1 MYKDNE
7 DKLIRGLAL
16 DGTVRVVVVDG
27 SQLAEVIRV
36 QHDAGPVGAVALA
49 RTAVAT
55 LLLSATLKERQQ
67 VAIQINGDGPLGE
80 LYAIADH
87 TGKVRVTAHFPRA
100 DVPLAKDGRIPL
112 AKAIGMGRMTVIRTL
127 HDAPPY
133 RGVVPLVD
141 GGIAAD
147 LAEYFVSSEQTPT
160 AVSIGEFVGPEGI
173 RACGG
178 VMVQAL
184 PGCDEQALARV
195 ISRMDALPSI
205 GQLFEDGLEP
215 SKLLDR
221 LFDNFEPMAEYAVKT
236 QCNCTRENFARRLV
250 ALGDA
255 TLTSLIEDDEEVRV
269 ECHFCRSEYLFT
281 AEQVSALLYGARLY
295 FPDEP
300 EKENK

>member
-16 DGTVRVVVVDG
+16 DGTVRVIVVDA
-27 SQLAEVIRV
+27 SKLSETLRV
-36 QHDAGPVGAVALA
+36 QHDAGPVGAVAMA
-49 RTAVAT
+49 RVAVAT

-87 TGKVRVTAHFPRA
+87 AGKVRVTAHHPRA
-100 DVPLAKDGRIPL
+100 DVPLDKNGSIPL

-147 LAEYFVSSEQTPT
+147 LAEYFVSSEQIPT
-160 AVSIGEFVGPEGI
+160 AVNIGEFLAPDGLK
-173 RACGG
+173 ACGG
-178 VMVQAL
+178 VMIQAL
-184 PGCDEQALARV
+184 PGYDQNELDRI
-195 ISRMDALPSI
+195 ISRMKSLPSI
-205 GQLFEDGLEP
+205 GELLETGLEP
-215 SKLLDR
+215 SALIDR
-221 LFDNFEPMAEYAVKT
+221 LFDNFEPMATYPVKT

-255 TLTSLIEDDEEVRV
+255 TLTSLVEEDEEVRV
-269 ECHFCRSEYLFT
+269 ECHFCRGEYLFT

-295 FPDEP
+295 FPDEIKP
-300 EKENK
+300 GE